1 MPDIAKYLTIIL
13 FILSNDEGTMMDYLV
28 EMYGV
33 SHKFD
38 IALYQDIELRLKPHE
53 SMAILG
59 VSGSGKS
66 TILNHLSTLLP
77 PQKGTIHLAS
87 YKNIYNLHERDLLFL
102 RQKVLGV
109 IFQAHYL
116 FRGFNVKQNLQ
127 IAEYI
132 ANTQIDETMLED
144 FKIAHTLKQ
153 QIGELSGGQQQRLS
167 IARVLT
173 KRPKIILA
181 DEPTGNL
188 DKETAMSIMQYLLH
202 YIQKN
207 QASLILATHD
217 TEVANLCSHIVMLEN
232 KKLRLIR

>member
-1 MPDIAKYLTIIL
+1 
-13 FILSNDEGTMMDYLV
+13 MDYLV

>member
-188 DKETAMSIMQYLLH
+188 DKETAMSIMQYLVH

>member
-66 TILNHLSTLLP
+66 TILNHLSTLLL

-188 DKETAMSIMQYLLH
+188 DKETAMSIMQYLVH

>member
-188 DKETAMSIMQYLLH
+188 DKETAMSIMQYLVH

-217 TEVANLCSHIVMLEN
+217 TEVAKLCSHIVMLEN

>member
-1 MPDIAKYLTIIL
+1 MSDIAKYLTIIL
-13 FILSNDEGTMMDYLV
+13 FILSNDEGTVMDYLV

>member
-1 MPDIAKYLTIIL
+1 MSDIAKYLTVIL